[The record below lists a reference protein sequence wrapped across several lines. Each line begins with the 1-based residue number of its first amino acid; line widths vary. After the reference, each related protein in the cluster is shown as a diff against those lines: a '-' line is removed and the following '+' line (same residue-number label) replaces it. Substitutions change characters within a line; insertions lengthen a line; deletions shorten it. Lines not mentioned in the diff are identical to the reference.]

1 MEIFHERLCF
11 MKRPDYLNQ
20 IRGNIEKA
28 ENGSVFVSTDFTD
41 ITDKKTVNMGLI
53 RLADE
58 GLIKKILFGVYYK
71 PEFSKLLGETVAP
84 SPNKVAH
91 ALARNFGWT
100 IVPCGDTALNILGL
114 STQVPSQ
121 WVYVSDGAY
130 KEYTFDN
137 TTIKFKRTTNKE
149 ISKVSYKTAL
159 TIQALKALG
168 KENIT
173 EQVILRLK
181 KILTDEEKEK
191 MLAESKSAT
200 SWVLE
205 LIKVICKDEEK

>member
-1 MEIFHERLCF
+1 

-20 IRGNIEKA
+20 IRGNIERA
-28 ENGSVFVSTDFTD
+28 EAGSVFVSTDFTD

-71 PEFSKLLGETVAP
+71 PEFSKLLGEAVAP

-100 IVPCGDTALNILGL
+100 IVPCGDTALNLLGL

-173 EQVILRLK
+173 KQVISRLK

>member
-1 MEIFHERLCF
+1 

-20 IRGNIEKA
+20 IRGNIERA
-28 ENGSVFVSTDFTD
+28 ESGSVFVSTDFTD

-58 GLIKKILFGVYYK
+58 GLVKKILFGVYYK
-71 PEFSKLLGETVAP
+71 PEYNELLGETVAP

-100 IVPCGDTALNILGL
+100 IVPCGDTALNLLGL

-130 KEYTFDN
+130 KEYSFDN
-137 TTIKFKRTTNKE
+137 TVIKFKRTTNKE
-149 ISKVSYKTAL
+149 ISKLSYKTAL

-168 KENIT
+168 KDNVS
-173 EQVILRLK
+173 EQIICRLK
-181 KILTDEEKEK
+181 KALSEEDKEK
-191 MLAESKSAT
+191 MLTEAKSAT
-200 SWVLE
+200 SWVYE
-205 LIKVICKDEEK
+205 YIKAICKGDE

>member
-1 MEIFHERLCF
+1 

-71 PEFSKLLGETVAP
+71 PEFNELLGETVAP

-100 IVPCGDTALNILGL
+100 IVPCGDTALNLLGL

-173 EQVILRLK
+173 EQVISRLK

-205 LIKVICKDEEK
+205 LIKIICKDEEK

>member
-1 MEIFHERLCF
+1 

-20 IRGNIEKA
+20 IRANIEKA

-100 IVPCGDTALNILGL
+100 IVPCGDTALNLLGL

-173 EQVILRLK
+173 DQVILRLK

>member
-1 MEIFHERLCF
+1 MR
-11 MKRPDYLNQ
+11 RPDYLNQ
-20 IRGNIEKA
+20 IRGNIERA
-28 ENGSVFVSTDFTD
+28 EAGSVFVSTDFTD

-71 PEFSKLLGETVAP
+71 PEFNELLGESVAP
-84 SPNKVAH
+84 SPNNVAH

-100 IVPCGDTALNILGL
+100 IVPCGDTALNLLGL

-205 LIKVICKDEEK
+205 LIKIICKDEEK